1 MNEKGNI
8 SINTDN
14 IFPIIKKWLY
24 SDRDIFL
31 REIISNSCDAISKIK
46 KLISFNEVQD
56 LENKG
61 FKVTVS
67 VNKDK
72 RTISVTDN
80 GIGMTADE
88 VKKYINQIAFSGAKD
103 FIEKY
108 KDKTDDDSI
117 IGHFGLGFYSTFM
130 VSEKVEINTL
140 SFEKDATPV
149 KWISEGGIE
158 FELSE
163 SDKTERGT
171 TVTLYLAE
179 DSLEYSDISKAREI
193 LEKYC
198 SFLPYE
204 IYLEDELEV
213 EKAEK
218 NAKKAEKK
226 AEKAVKKDTKKAE
239 KKDSES
245 LDGSDKVES
254 SDSVEG
260 SDKEDNDKEDDS
272 DAEDF
277 SDSVDDSDGKDEVK
291 APKPINDIKPLWLK
305 NPKDCTD
312 EEYKGFFKKVFND
325 FNEPLFWIHLNMDYP
340 FNLKGILYFPK
351 LQHQYETIEGQI
363 KLYCNQVFVADNIKE
378 VIPEFLMLLKGTI
391 DCPDLPLN
399 VSRSFLQNDVYVSKI
414 STHIIKKVADK
425 LNGIFE
431 KDRASYNKYWEDI
444 NPFVKYGCMK
454 ETKFYEKMKDAII
467 FKTTNEPKDGD
478 AVYTTTEAG
487 KAVEEKPGDG
497 PAAKSKNE
505 PTNPEIAQTANNAT
519 VYTTLKEYLDRN
531 ESKHKNT
538 VFYVSDE
545 RQQAQYIKMFK
556 DNDMEAV
563 ILDGPI
569 DNHFVTFIEYQGHE
583 VKFTRIDSDV
593 TEHLKDTTVNESE
606 DTKQTEILEKIF
618 KEATGN
624 ANLKVKA
631 QGLKATDVPSMII
644 LSEQSRR
651 MQEMSHMFGGMDMK
665 GMFPNEETLILNT
678 SNSLIK
684 TLIDMADKGDKK
696 DDLNLISAHIYDIA
710 MMSHKPLAPE
720 AMTGF
725 IDRSNKILGMLAAR

>member
-193 LEKYC
+193 LGKYC

-213 EKAEK
+213 EKAK
-218 NAKKAEKK
+218 KDAKKAEKK
-226 AEKAVKKDTKKAE
+226 DAKKEEKKEVKKAE

-254 SDSVEG
+254 SDGEDG
-260 SDKEDNDKEDDS
+260 S
-272 DAEDF
+272 
-277 SDSVDDSDGKDEVK
+277 DSDGEDEVK
-291 APKPINDIKPLWLK
+291 APMPINDTKPLWLK

-312 EEYKGFFKKVFND
+312 EEYKELFKKVFND
-325 FNEPLFWIHLNMDYP
+325 FNEPLFWIHLNMDYL

-399 VSRSFLQNDVYVSKI
+399 VSRSFLQNDGYVSK
-414 STHIIKKVADK
+414 
-425 LNGIFE
+425 
-431 KDRASYNKYWEDI
+431 
-444 NPFVKYGCMK
+444 
-454 ETKFYEKMKDAII
+454 
-467 FKTTNEPKDGD
+467 
-478 AVYTTTEAG
+478 
-487 KAVEEKPGDG
+487 
-497 PAAKSKNE
+497 
-505 PTNPEIAQTANNAT
+505 
-519 VYTTLKEYLDRN
+519 
-531 ESKHKNT
+531 
-538 VFYVSDE
+538 
-545 RQQAQYIKMFK
+545 
-556 DNDMEAV
+556 
-563 ILDGPI
+563 
-569 DNHFVTFIEYQGHE
+569 
-583 VKFTRIDSDV
+583 
-593 TEHLKDTTVNESE
+593 
-606 DTKQTEILEKIF
+606 
-618 KEATGN
+618 
-624 ANLKVKA
+624 
-631 QGLKATDVPSMII
+631 
-644 LSEQSRR
+644 
-651 MQEMSHMFGGMDMK
+651 
-665 GMFPNEETLILNT
+665 
-678 SNSLIK
+678 
-684 TLIDMADKGDKK
+684 
-696 DDLNLISAHIYDIA
+696 
-710 MMSHKPLAPE
+710 
-720 AMTGF
+720 
-725 IDRSNKILGMLAAR
+725 